1 MSARVKAA
9 ANAISKYA
17 GMRFDGFWSPV
28 EDLEPEDR
36 KHALAE
42 ARAALAAADEVMFS
56 PAKIALVV
64 RTTGLSIQSVYEV
77 LREMSK

>member
-42 ARAALAAADEVMFS
+42 ARAAQG
-56 PAKIALVV
+56 AKIALVV

-77 LREMSK
+77 IREMSK